1 MKRVMI
7 IMTAAG
13 LAAGWAAAAVPE
25 GEAALAAASEKMLA
39 KDAEG
44 ALAAYD
50 AAAKAHPEIAPA
62 ACRKKALCLVA
73 MGRTGEGIA
82 EYLSVAA
89 RWPAETNDAVRA
101 LAYLGPVYAAAGMRA
116 EGLGVF
122 DRIAAE
128 YPALTEEQAGVVA
141 LWRGRTLAAL
151 GDNAGALKA
160 FEAAVARFSACP
172 SMPPGARVGVMRTV
186 ACLRERAGDAAGAQA
201 LRREIVLAGVAALG
215 AKEARGAVQEAF
227 DRIDPS
233 AMTAD
238 RYREFL
244 KEAIL
249 RTPAVE
255 DNAKFLGRLKSELEK
270 IRE

>member
-7 IMTAAG
+7 MMAAG

-101 LAYLGPVYAAAGMRA
+101 LAYLGPVYAAAGRRA

-128 YPALTEEQAGVVA
+128 YPALTDEQAGVVA
-141 LWRGRTLAAL
+141 LWRG
-151 GDNAGALKA
+151 
-160 FEAAVARFSACP
+160 
-172 SMPPGARVGVMRTV
+172 
-186 ACLRERAGDAAGAQA
+186 
-201 LRREIVLAGVAALG
+201 IVLAGAASLV
-215 AKEARGAVQEAF
+215 AKEPGGAVREAF
-227 DRIDPS
+227 ARIDPS

-244 KEAIL
+244 REAVL